1 MQTFDQSIFMLYESR
16 IVSYE
21 EALHWATNV
30 DEFKLR
36 VQGIAMTSDA
46 AREEMARAGM
56 TNMTGNVD
64 VQRFSK

>member
-1 MQTFDQSIFMLYESR
+1 M
-16 IVSYE
+16 SYE

-46 AREEMARAGM
+46 ARDEMARAGM
-56 TNMTGNVD
+56 TGAPGVD